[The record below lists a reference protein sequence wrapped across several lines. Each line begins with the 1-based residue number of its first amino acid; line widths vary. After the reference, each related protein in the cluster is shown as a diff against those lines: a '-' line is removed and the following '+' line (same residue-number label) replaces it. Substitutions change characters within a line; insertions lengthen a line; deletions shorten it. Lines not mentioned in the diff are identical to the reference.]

1 LLISWNISLVALS
14 VLVAMIGSFT
24 ALTGV
29 VAWIPVISDKLA
41 KLKK

>member
-1 LLISWNISLVALS
+1 MQWLTDNDYKVEPALLPNWI
-14 VLVAMIGSFT
+14 
-24 ALTGV
+24 GV